1 MDHFAASGP
10 YSHFEK
16 YEWCNTW
23 WENANATLLSR
34 VLLIGDSIAVGYH
47 PFVKERLAGQAN
59 ADLFASS
66 RAVDAPAF
74 ILEIAHMLAL
84 NAYRV
89 IHLNNGLHGWHVPV
103 ERYRSELA
111 AIVAQIRS
119 AQPHAKLILA
129 TITPISGQIAAA
141 NSGCN
146 TQTIQDRNRV
156 VTETADQNHF
166 LVNDLYSLMTGRDK
180 VQSED
185 GVHYLDE
192 GKRIMADQVA
202 ALIRDSLASA

>member
-1 MDHFAASGP
+1 MEQFATSDH

-23 WENANATLLSR
+23 WENANDIALPR

-47 PFVKERLAGQAN
+47 PSVKETLAGQAN

-66 RAVDAPAF
+66 RAIDAPAF
-74 ILEIAHMLAL
+74 KLEIAHMLAL
-84 NAYRV
+84 NIYRV
-89 IHLNNGLHGWHVPV
+89 IHFNNGLHGWHVPL
-103 ERYRSELA
+103 ERYRSEA
-111 AIVAQIRS
+111 DAIVAQIRA
-119 AQPHAKLILA
+119 AQPQAKLILA
-129 TITPISGQIAAA
+129 TTTPISGQIMST
-141 NSGCN
+141 NSGWDM
-146 TQTIQDRNRV
+146 QTIQDRNRV
-156 VTETADQNHF
+156 VSEIAAQNDF
-166 LVNDLYSLMTGRDK
+166 PVNGLYSLMFGREK

-202 ALIRDSLASA
+202 ALIRDNLV